1 MLSIQ
6 SRSERSLTR
15 RSSLGL
21 AGGIIRQL
29 PYVIVREGLDNVCH
43 RSIIT
48 GPGIALIFP
57 HCLEQVILTL
67 TGDARDILP
76 PGKIRV
82 VAEIAAVLMH
92 ERPGMLHS
100 SGIAR
105 LGRCG
110 WG

>member
-1 MLSIQ
+1 MSGFDGVEIQ
-6 SRSERSLTR
+6 SRSERPLTR

-67 TGDARDILP
+67 TGTIEPRLTWAVF
-76 PGKIRV
+76 GV
-82 VAEIAAVLMH
+82 AVLVAISAVVL
-92 ERPGMLHS
+92 GM
-100 SGIAR
+100 
-105 LGRCG
+105 
-110 WG
+110 